1 MDGAF
6 AAGGGKRGFQEV
18 HEMKF
23 YGIDNLVSQTAR
35 VSEPWTFANRAI
47 EGFSDK
53 DAFLEFRKRPG
64 TKHLHYSAF
73 EGLDP
78 LLRVTESNKAVVM
91 HGVVADYDAT
101 ITNEERAAVLDKVK
115 VEFRPQWVS
124 RTFSSGARLIWAFE
138 EPVCLP
144 SNEAAKAF
152 LKLFR
157 KKMKVSSIF
166 PGLDEEALCNPATY
180 YEVGTDWVRLSE
192 DVIPRNLVWQ
202 WMAQSGEELRWD
214 KQYTAIP
221 VDKVAE
227 EVARQFPGR
236 WQGPFE
242 LGARGL
248 RFWDPTG
255 DNETAAVVR
264 ESGMQ
269 CFTGP
274 SAFVPWGAI
283 LGNRFVEQYEADRLG
298 AVIASL
304 WFDGREY
311 WRQGDGGRFQSLGRE
326 DMRLWLKSKHGLN
339 ACVPRGES
347 CSEVDH
353 ALRMVQENKR
363 IICAAPVVLKPTGL
377 IRVNGQ
383 AVLNVS
389 TVQVI
394 EPAPGPVSWGEGFP
408 WLAAFLDSFLEPKEQ
423 LEFLLAGL
431 KRFYET
437 GWRRNLLPGQV
448 TFLCGEREQGK
459 NLYSNVIV
467 SKMVGGHVDAA
478 DYLTGQ
484 TKFSGSFFEMP
495 LWTMDDVTPLADA
508 AKHRHYTAL
517 LKKMVA
523 NRIFS
528 ADEKFKKVQTVEWC
542 GRIIVTTNL
551 DPESIRILPALDVSN
566 QDKVSLFR
574 VRTMDRKFPADVVEI
589 ITGELPYLARWLLDW
604 KMPEHVLGSVRY
616 GVKSYIEESLLAE
629 ARQSSDTAQFEEL
642 LGAFL
647 KQLPEGTKE
656 WVGTSTDL
664 MAQLAGVEGFGPLL
678 RDITPSRIG
687 RLLAKLEASGY
698 LRFERNMTARVWRVD
713 IEKFWG
719 REGTNDVP
727 F

>member
-1 MDGAF
+1 
-6 AAGGGKRGFQEV
+6 
-18 HEMKF
+18 MKL

-35 VSEPWTFANRAI
+35 LAEPWTFQNRAI
-47 EGFSDK
+47 EGFTDK
-53 DAFLEFRKRPG
+53 DAFLEWRKKPG

-78 LLRVTESNKAVVM
+78 LLRVTENNKAVVM
-91 HGVVADYDAT
+91 HGVVADYDAA
-101 ITNEERAAVLDKVK
+101 ITDEERAAVLDKIK
-115 VEFRPQWVS
+115 VEFRPQWIS
-124 RTFSSGARLIWAFE
+124 RTFSGGARLVWAFE
-138 EPVCLP
+138 EPVCVP

-152 LKLFR
+152 LKVFR
-157 KKMKVSSIF
+157 KKMKVGSVF
-166 PGLDEEALCNPATY
+166 PGLDEEALTNPATY
-180 YEVGTDWVRLSE
+180 YEAGSNWVKLSD
-192 DVIPRNLVWQ
+192 DVVPRNLVWQ
-202 WMAQSGEELRWD
+202 WMAQSGEGLRWD

-221 VDKVAE
+221 IEKVAE
-227 EVARQFPGR
+227 EVGKQYPGR

-242 LGARGL
+242 LGARGV
-248 RFWDPTG
+248 RFWDLTA
-255 DNETAAVVR
+255 DNETAAVIR

-283 LGNRFVEQYEADRLG
+283 LGSRFVEEYEADRLG
-298 AVIASL
+298 KVIATL

-311 WRQGDGGRFQSLGRE
+311 WRQTEDGRFQSLGRE
-326 DMRLWLKSKHGLN
+326 DMRLWLKSKHGLS
-339 ACVPRGES
+339 ASVPRGES

-363 IICAAPVVLKPTGL
+363 VVCAAPVVLKPAGL
-377 IRVNGQ
+377 IRVSGQ

-389 TVQVI
+389 TVKVI
-394 EPAPGPVSWGEGFP
+394 EPAAGPVAWGEGFP
-408 WLAAFLDSFLEPKEQ
+408 WLAEFFDGFFEPEEQKDFFL
-423 LEFLLAGL
+423 AWL

-437 GWRRNLLPGQV
+437 GWRRALLPGQAV
-448 TFLCGEREQGK
+448 FLCGEKDQGK
-459 NLYSNVIV
+459 NLISNIVV
-467 SKMVGGHVDAA
+467 SKLVGGHVDAA

-484 TKFSGSFFEMP
+484 TKFSGGFFEMP

-574 VRTMDRKFPADVVEI
+574 VRTMDRKFPANVVEI
-589 ITGELPYLARWLLDW
+589 ITGELPYLGRWLIDW
-604 KMPEHVLGSVRY
+604 ELPESVVGSVRY
-616 GVKSYIEESLLAE
+616 GVKPYIEESLLAE

-647 KQLPEGTKE
+647 KQLPEGTTE
-656 WVGTSTDL
+656 WTGTATDM
-664 MAQLAGVEGFGPLL
+664 MAQLAGVDGFGPLL
-678 RDITPSRIG
+678 RDVTPSRIG
-687 RLLAKLEASGY
+687 RLLAKIEGSGY
-698 LRFERNMTARVWRVD
+698 LRFERNATARLWHVD
-713 IEKFWG
+713 IAKFWS
-719 REGTNDVP
+719 RESGNEVP

>member
-1 MDGAF
+1 
-6 AAGGGKRGFQEV
+6 
-18 HEMKF
+18 MKL
-23 YGIDNLVSQTAR
+23 YAIDNLVSQTAR
-35 VSEPWTFANRAI
+35 IAEPWTFPNRAM

-53 DAFLEFRKRPG
+53 DAFLEYRKKPS

-78 LLRVTESNKAVVM
+78 LLRVTESNKAVVL
-91 HGVVADYDAT
+91 HGVVADYDAS
-101 ITNEERAAVLDKVK
+101 ITVEERAAVLEKVK

-124 RTFSSGARLIWAFE
+124 RTFSGGARLIWAFE
-138 EPVCLP
+138 EPVCVP

-152 LKLFR
+152 LKVFR
-157 KKMKVSSIF
+157 KKMKVGAIF

-180 YEVGTDWVRLSE
+180 YEAGVEWVRLSE
-192 DVIPRNLVWQ
+192 DVVPRNLVWQ
-202 WMAQSGEELRWD
+202 WMAQSGEGMRWD
-214 KQYTAIP
+214 KLHTAIP
-221 VDKVAE
+221 VEKVAE
-227 EVARQFPGR
+227 EVVRQYPGR
-236 WQGPFE
+236 WQGSFE
-242 LGARGL
+242 LGARGV
-248 RFWDPTG
+248 RFWDFTA
-255 DNETAAVVR
+255 DNETSAVVR

-283 LGNRFVEQYEADRLG
+283 LGRRFVEEYEADRLG
-298 AVIASL
+298 RVIATL

-311 WRQGDGGRFQSLGRE
+311 WRQGDDGRFQSLGRE
-326 DMRLWLKSKHGLN
+326 DMRLWLKSKHALS
-339 ACVPRGES
+339 ASVPRGES

-363 IICAAPVVLKPTGL
+363 VVCAAPAVLKPIGL
-377 IRVNGQ
+377 IRVSGQ

-389 TVQVI
+389 TVRVI
-394 EPAPGPVSWGEGFP
+394 EPAPGPLKWGEGFP
-408 WLAAFLDSFLEPKEQ
+408 WIAAFLDGFFEPQEQ
-423 LEFLLAGL
+423 LDFFLAWL

-437 GWRRNLLPGQV
+437 GWRRALLPGQA
-448 TFLCGEREQGK
+448 TFLCGEKDQGK
-459 NLYSNVIV
+459 NLLSNVIV
-467 SKMVGGHVDAA
+467 SKLVGGHVDAA

-566 QDKVSLFR
+566 QDKVCLFR
-574 VRTMDRKFPADVVEI
+574 VRTMEREFPANVVEI
-589 ITGELPYLARWLLDW
+589 ITGELPYLGRWLYDW
-604 KMPEHVLGSVRY
+604 EMPKEVVGSVRY
-616 GVKSYIEESLLAE
+616 GVKPYIEESLLAE

-647 KQLPEGTKE
+647 KQLPEKTSEWAGTA
-656 WVGTSTDL
+656 TDL

-687 RLLAKLEASGY
+687 RLLAKLEGSGY
-698 LRFERNMTARVWRVD
+698 LRFERNMTARFWRVD

-719 REGTNDVP
+719 REGVSDVP